1 MLLTNAAAF
10 QPDTVS
16 PHDHAALANVH
27 WDMDVRLP
35 NLIRGAARSRQLAA
49 QHKRAAWQL
58 ICAARSARH
67 RGDAV
72 MQQDYLEDAIREQ
85 QLASECDG
93 FARRCERE
101 ANAIAVASGFLR

>member
-1 MLLTNAAAF
+1 MLLTTAAAF
-10 QPDTVS
+10 QPDTLS
-16 PHDHAALANVH
+16 PHDHVALDHVH

-35 NLIRGAARSRQLAA
+35 NLIRGAARSRHLAT
-49 QHKRAAWQL
+49 QHKRAARQL
-58 ICAARSARH
+58 LHAARSARH

-72 MQQDYLEDAIREQ
+72 MQQDHLDEAIREQ
-85 QLASECDG
+85 HLASECDG